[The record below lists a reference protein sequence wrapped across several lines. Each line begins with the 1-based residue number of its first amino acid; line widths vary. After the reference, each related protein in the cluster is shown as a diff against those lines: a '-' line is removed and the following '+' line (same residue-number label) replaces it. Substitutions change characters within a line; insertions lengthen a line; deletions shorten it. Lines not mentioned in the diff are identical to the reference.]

1 LYLDDASTHKVTL
14 PKGILQAVN
23 ARHAAALPVPRQPGA
38 IHPPPAARADA
49 STTVYFGR
57 KQPDG
62 IKRGNWIQTMPG
74 LVHNY
79 RDVRTRRPTLEEKT
93 QTAEKKKAIPS
104 LNSHLAG

>member
-1 LYLDDASTHKVTL
+1 LYLVDTKTYKVTL

-38 IHPPPAARADA
+38 IHPPAACADA

-62 IKRGNWIQTMPG
+62 IKRGNWIQTIPG

-79 RDVRTRRPTLEEKT
+79 RDARTRRPTMEERT
-93 QTAEKKKAIPS
+93 QTAEQKKAIPS